1 MSSDLID
8 DSTGATVV
16 IGLKKALSLSARFS
30 SRFSLVVRSAVTVTE
45 SGNETLIYVAPPPG
59 ELDVKMRICGF
70 AQELETLLPQV
81 HQLGQGEE

>member
-30 SRFSLVVRSAVTVTE
+30 SRFSLVVRSAVTE